1 MKTLKTGNQVEIGK
15 EPILGNGPLLVQ
27 ASSHDWIP
35 NCSLMCQNC
44 KSGAPEVVDT
54 MGYN

>member
-1 MKTLKTGNQVEIGK
+1 MEIDKG
-15 EPILGNGPLLVQ
+15 PVLGNGPLLVQ

-35 NCSLMCQNC
+35 TVASGVQND

-54 MGYN
+54 MDYNKGSSH